1 MENVRK
7 GWLYIRV
14 WVRIIQYICMDWYSC
29 FIIGNKFCFILRQ
42 LQFCLY
48 VFFGGFNFQSIMYMY
63 GIFFLLEEMRYLF
76 QINFQVLFFVF
87 FFFIRDVRNMV
98 RDVYEILEK
107 IIIEC
112 GNMDKEKVINYVKQM
127 QNKGRYFCDVWS

>member
-14 WVRIIQYICMDWYSC
+14 WVRIIQYICMDCYGC

-48 VFFGGFNFQSIMYMY
+48 VFFGGFNFQCIMYMY
-63 GIFFLLEEMRYLF
+63 GIFFL
-76 QINFQVLFFVF
+76 
-87 FFFIRDVRNMV
+87 
-98 RDVYEILEK
+98 
-107 IIIEC
+107 IEVVT
-112 GNMDKEKVINYVKQM
+112 K
-127 QNKGRYFCDVWS
+127 

>member
-1 MENVRK
+1 
-7 GWLYIRV
+7 
-14 WVRIIQYICMDWYSC
+14 
-29 FIIGNKFCFILRQ
+29 
-42 LQFCLY
+42 
-48 VFFGGFNFQSIMYMY
+48 
-63 GIFFLLEEMRYLF
+63 MRYLF
-76 QINFQVLFFVF
+76 QVILQVLFLGF